1 MSKSVPV
8 AVSAL
13 VRTLLPVAGLIVG
26 LAAAAAADLPPRSPP
41 PPLPVPPTFTW
52 TGFSTGGGA
61 TGGFAGGGQAGSNE
75 QVTPG
80 SGFVLGV
87 EADIQGTAS
96 AKADAAYLGTLAYR
110 GVPPRASTISAPCA
124 AASATPSTGC

>member
-1 MSKSVPV
+1 MSRSVPV
-8 AVSAL
+8 AASAL
-13 VRTLLPVAGLIVG
+13 VRTLLPVAGLIAG
-26 LAAAAAADLPPRSPP
+26 LAAAAAADLPPRAPP

-61 TGGFAGGGQAGSNE
+61 TGGFAGGGQAGSNN

-87 EADIQGTAS
+87 EADIQDTAS

-110 GVPPRASTISAPCA
+110 GVPLRASISAPCA